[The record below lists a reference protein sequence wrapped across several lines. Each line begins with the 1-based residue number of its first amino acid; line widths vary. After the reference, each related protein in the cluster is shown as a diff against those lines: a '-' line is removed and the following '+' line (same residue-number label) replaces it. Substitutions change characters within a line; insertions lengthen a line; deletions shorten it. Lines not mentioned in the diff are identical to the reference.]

1 MCENLSAGVVI
12 ATYKRHRALQV
23 ALEHWEG
30 STRRPEQLII
40 VDASP
45 DAAEQRSVFRSRF
58 ESLLGGSGSDYVVTP
73 VPSSTAQR
81 NAAIDRLWTDVAAFV
96 DDDSLVHPDY
106 LERIMEVF
114 ESDRDRAIGAVQG
127 VSDHW
132 RAIPRI
138 LGHDLLRPFKRFSAR
153 IYVTR
158 RQAYPMGVSIPRRVF
173 LRCAPLW
180 RRYHLWGACMSFRT
194 ELVRQ
199 LRLDENMRAYA
210 FAEDFDLSF
219 RAGRT
224 HGLVARLDA
233 RIHHATDPGGRI
245 PDLRRFLIGWINP
258 AYLIEKLVPFD
269 LNRRALHR
277 TLSWERLQLSM
288 RGHPT
293 DGRYGVAQRMVDVL
307 AGIEAASLVPAYLE
321 LQSYVLDSGDP
332 LYDED
337 AFLGWR
343 QTRAW

>member
-1 MCENLSAGVVI
+1 MHKNLSAGVVI
-12 ATYKRHRALQV
+12 ATYKRHRSLQV
-23 ALEHWEG
+23 ALKHWER
-30 STRRPEQLII
+30 SSRRPDQLVI

-45 DAAEQRSVFRSRF
+45 DAAEQCSVFRSRF
-58 ESLLGGSGSDYVVTP
+58 ESLLGGTGSDYAVTAM
-73 VPSSTAQR
+73 PSSTAQR
-81 NAAIDRLWTDVAAFV
+81 NAGIDRLWTDVAAFV

-114 ESDRDRAIGAVQG
+114 ESDPDHTIGAVQG

-138 LGHDLLRPFKRFSAR
+138 LGHDLLRPLKRFNAR

-158 RQAYPMGVSIPRRVF
+158 RQAYPKGVSIPGRV

-194 ELVRQ
+194 ELVKR
-199 LRLDENMRAYA
+199 LRMDENMRAYA

-233 RIHHATDPGGRI
+233 RIHHATDPAGRI

-269 LNRRALHR
+269 VNRRALRR
-277 TLSWERLQLSM
+277 TLSWERFRFSL
-288 RGHPT
+288 RGRAK
-293 DGRYGVAQRMVDVL
+293 DGRYGVAERMVEVL
-307 AGIEAASLVPAYLE
+307 AGIEPASLLPAYLD
-321 LQSYVLDSGDP
+321 LQTYVLDSGEP
-332 LYDED
+332 LSDEET
-337 AFLGWR
+337 FEGWR
-343 QTRAW
+343 ETRAW